1 MVHHLE
7 RCLHDHRNT
16 ILFVGFQAAGTRG
29 RLIQSGQPVKMHG
42 QYVNIRAR
50 IETLENL
57 SGHAD
62 YGEILGWLRKF
73 HTPPGKTFLVHGE
86 PKAAESLRQKIDQ
99 ELEWDVS
106 VASYL
111 QKIRL

>member
-1 MVHHLE
+1 
-7 RCLHDHRNT
+7 
-16 ILFVGFQAAGTRG
+16 
-29 RLIQSGQPVKMHG
+29 MHG

-73 HTPPGKTFLVHGE
+73 HTPPSKTFLVHSE
-86 PKAAESLRQKIDQ
+86 PKSAESLREKIAQ
-99 ELEWDVS
+99 ELHYDAA
-106 VASYL
+106 VAAYL
-111 QKIRL
+111 QKIQL